1 MYERKISEN
10 LDCGINVAN
19 KIVGGKW
26 RACIIDSIARGISR
40 PSELQREIPE
50 APSRVI
56 QLHLRELEALQVIR
70 KESSGGF
77 PLKAEYF
84 LTPLGQSVLP
94 LIAAMDAWGNAHKAL
109 VQEAAAA
116 LAEADPAS

>member
-1 MYERKISEN
+1 MYEKKIAEN
-10 LDCGINVAN
+10 LECGVNVAN

-26 RACIIDSIARGISR
+26 RACIIDSIARGIRR

-56 QLHLRELEALQVIR
+56 QIHLRELEALQVIR
-70 KESSGGF
+70 KEAGSGF

-84 LTPLGQSVLP
+84 LTDFGNSVLP
-94 LIAAMDAWGNAHKAL
+94 LIAAMDQWGNAHKAF
-109 VQEAAAA
+109 VQEHSAA
-116 LAEADPAS
+116 LQEVTGN